1 MKNPKLLIVMLAI
14 FTFSLNAQ
22 DMFEAKQLT
31 FDPAQEG
38 FATWSPDGKSII
50 FQQTEFNDTA
60 GKNGLWKINSDG
72 SGAVQVFKGLA
83 EHAQWSPDS
92 RYIVFDADTGRSI
105 KLIPAEGGKPIKFL
119 PDSIYINKGG
129 LPCWSPD
136 ASEIAFMDSGYSL
149 CVYNLKT
156 GNATRVFYKK
166 DMVPLPGCW
175 SEDGKYILIALM
187 NRKTRKSTI
196 WKISRDGKAKK
207 QISGHLKNLYRYIA
221 LSPDGSLLIYG
232 VFEGRYVGLYIM
244 SSEGGISLPL
254 SVTRQAHNESAS
266 WSPDGKKIA
275 FTSTR
280 SGSFDIWI
288 MELNIKQIKNELQLL
303 N

>member
-1 MKNPKLLIVMLAI
+1 MKNPILLLAMLAI
-14 FTFSLNAQ
+14 FTVSPNAQ

-38 FATWSPDGKSII
+38 FAAWSPDGKSII
-50 FQQTEFNDTA
+50 FQHTEFNDTA

-105 KLIPAEGGKPIKFL
+105 KLIPADGGKPIKFL

-136 ASEIAFMDSGYSL
+136 ASEIAFKDSGYSL

-156 GNATRVFYKK
+156 GNVTRVFYKK

-187 NRKTRKSTI
+187 NRKTRESTI
-196 WKISRDGKAKK
+196 WKISRDGKGRK
-207 QISGHLKNLYRYIA
+207 QITGHLKNFYRYIA

-232 VFEGRYVGLYIM
+232 VLEGRYVGLYIM
-244 SSEGGISLPL
+244 SYEGGISLPL
-254 SVTRQAHNESAS
+254 SVTSQAHNEAAS

-288 MELNIKQIKNELQLL
+288 MDLNIKQIRNELQLL